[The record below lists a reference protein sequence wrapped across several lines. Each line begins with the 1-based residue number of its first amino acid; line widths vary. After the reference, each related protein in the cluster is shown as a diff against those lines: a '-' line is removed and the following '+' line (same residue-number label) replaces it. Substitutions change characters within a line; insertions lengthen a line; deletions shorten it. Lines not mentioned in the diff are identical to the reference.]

1 MSKLCNQCPRA
12 CGVCR
17 DDGALGFCSVPSSFQ
32 IARIALHPW
41 EEPSI
46 SGQNG
51 SGTVF
56 FSGCNLRCVF
66 CQNKEISRG
75 SLGEPMSAEQLTRE
89 MLRLQDMGAHNI
101 NLVTPSHYALQLV
114 PVLEAVKPHLT
125 IPVVYNCGGYESIDT
140 LARLDGL
147 VDIYLPDLKY
157 FDPALA
163 KRYSSAEDYFPVA
176 MDAIGEMLRQTGP
189 YQMGEDGLLKSGVI
203 VRHLVLP
210 GARKN
215 SISLLHA
222 LAERFGTTS
231 FLLSLMS
238 QYTPSFA
245 TDCPYTELHRR
256 LTGFEYDSVLREAE
270 ALSFEGYLQA
280 RTSATADFTP
290 NFHETTFQKDT

>member
-1 MSKLCNQCPRA
+1 MPKHCNQCPRA
-12 CGVCR
+12 CGVR
-17 DDGALGFCSVPSSFQ
+17 REEGTLGFCSVPSSFQ

-51 SGTVF
+51 SGTIF

-66 CQNKEISRG
+66 CQNKEISQG
-75 SLGEPMSAEQLTRE
+75 SLGTPMSAEQLTRE
-89 MLRLQDMGAHNI
+89 ILRLQDQGAHNI

-114 PVLEAVKPHLT
+114 PVLETIKPHLS

-140 LARLDGL
+140 LARLEGL

-157 FDPALA
+157 FDATLA
-163 KRYSSAEDYFPVA
+163 KRYSGAEDYFPVA
-176 MDAIGEMLRQTGP
+176 MDAIGEMLRQTGA
-189 YQMGEDGLLKSGVI
+189 YRMGENGLLKNGVI

-215 SISLLHA
+215 SISLLHS
-222 LAERFGTTS
+222 LAERFGTTD

-245 TDCPYTELHRR
+245 VDCPYTELHRR
-256 LTGFEYDSVLREAE
+256 VTSFEYDSVLKETE
-270 ALSFEGYLQA
+270 ALGFAGYLQA
-280 RTSATADFTP
+280 RSSATADFTP
-290 NFHETTFQKDT
+290 DFYETTFQKDT